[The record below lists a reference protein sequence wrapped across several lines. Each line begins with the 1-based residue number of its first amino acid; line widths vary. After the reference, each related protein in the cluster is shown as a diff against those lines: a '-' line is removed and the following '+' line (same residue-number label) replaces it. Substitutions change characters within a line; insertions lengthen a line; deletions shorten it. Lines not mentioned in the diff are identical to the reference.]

1 MQANQAVEA
10 NLNMFHLHLSIL
22 FQMASRQLLV
32 IVREGHRPVQR
43 PVNKGFR
50 LKNSLDSLIAQ

>member
-1 MQANQAVEA
+1 MQASQAVQA
-10 NLNMFHLHLSIL
+10 NLNMFHLHLSTL

-43 PVNKGFR
+43 PVNKR
-50 LKNSLDSLIAQ
+50 LQA

>member
-32 IVREGHRPVQR
+32 IVREGHRPAWR
-43 PVNKGFR
+43 PVNKM
-50 LKNSLDSLIAQ
+50 LQT